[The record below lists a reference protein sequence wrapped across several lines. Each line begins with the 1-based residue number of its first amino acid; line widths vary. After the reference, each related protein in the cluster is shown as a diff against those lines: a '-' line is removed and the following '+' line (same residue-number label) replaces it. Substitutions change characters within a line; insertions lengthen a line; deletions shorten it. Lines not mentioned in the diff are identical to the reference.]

1 MQESHLFEYAVIRVM
16 PHVERGEFLN
26 VGVILYCGP
35 EKFLGCMVE
44 IDEAR
49 LKVLCDDL
57 DFDELRKH
65 LDSFQRICAGKKDGG
80 RIGQLSMPE
89 RFRWLTAARSTVVQT
104 SHVHP
109 GLCTNAAEKLAHLYR
124 QLVAKPVI

>member
-35 EKFLGCMVE
+35 EKFLGCKAH
-44 IDEAR
+44 IDEDR
-49 LKVLCDDL
+49 LKVLCDNL
-57 DFDELRKH
+57 DFHDLRQH
-65 LDSFQRICAGKKDGG
+65 IESFQRICAGRKDGG
-80 RIGQLSMPE
+80 PIGELSLPE

-104 SHVHP
+104 SPVHP
-109 GLCTNAAEKLAHLYR
+109 GLCTNAAEKLSSLYR
-124 QLVAKPVI
+124 QLVEKPAE

>member
-35 EKFLGCMVE
+35 QKFLGCKAE
-44 IDEAR
+44 IDEDR
-49 LKVLCDDL
+49 LKVLCDSL
-57 DFDELRKH
+57 DFNELRQH
-65 LDSFQRICAGKKDGG
+65 IESFKRICAGKEDGG

-109 GLCTNAAEKLAHLYR
+109 GLCTDAAEKLASLYR
-124 QLVAKPVI
+124 QLVDKPVD